1 MNTLGQLL
9 EGFEQQVSEAVL
21 PAGHDQGLFDSNYA
35 VPNLSQGQQGRQRHQ
50 EQQRQQGQQG
60 EYGFQGQ
67 LEQLEQ
73 QGQNQQHQNGRP
85 SPMLNGPN
93 AYFAAAAFIFVTKL
107 EVT

>member
-50 EQQRQQGQQG
+50 EQHRNSSSETSGTAQKQ
-60 EYGFQGQ
+60 
-67 LEQLEQ
+67 
-73 QGQNQQHQNGRP
+73 
-85 SPMLNGPN
+85 
-93 AYFAAAAFIFVTKL
+93 
-107 EVT
+107 